1 MPAPD
6 FYQQV
11 LKSYEENPKVQILR
25 KIRGAKALKAFGQ
38 VMGVAELNDW
48 LATWSAA
55 EKGAAR
61 GFLYIRKLRKN
72 IRYGVKM
79 VAPYGTEHSVL
90 GHEVPE
96 PAGEA
101 LLAKFNL

>member
-1 MPAPD
+1 MPTSD
-6 FYQQV
+6 LYQQV

-38 VMGVAELNDW
+38 VMGVVEPTEW
-48 LATWSAA
+48 LATWTAA
-55 EKGAAR
+55 EKAAAR
-61 GFLYIRKLRKN
+61 GFLYTRKLRKN

-79 VAPYGTEHSVL
+79 VAPYGTDHSVL

-96 PAGEA
+96 VEGEA
-101 LLAKFNL
+101 LLAKF